1 MVEAVAIVLVV
12 IFLSL
17 GSARAAIVP
26 GIAVPLSLVGA
37 AIRDGRLEDAS
48 LRFFEAVTREPEG
61 MAETLAEPIQSG
73 IDFVVRPVVG
83 FVDGI
88 SNVAG
93 LRDQNERLEAEVQRL
108 EARLRETSALERRV
122 AELEAIN
129 DLAPPEGLATVTA
142 RIYSSGPSAFDQ
154 VRFIN
159 KGSSD
164 GIIVGQAVIDESG
177 LVGRVDLVTG
187 SSARVR
193 LVTDP
198 LVSVGGRVQDTN
210 QTGAATGRG
219 DDVIQ
224 LDMFDATEPVV
235 EGAVLVTDGSRFPPG
250 VVVGF
255 VREAKEANVGFALRT
270 TVDPA
275 TQQPILNM
283 LLRSELLGE
292 NVDPTPAPPGSP
304 GRSPPCWRASRR

>member
-1 MVEAVAIVLVV
+1 MFPSGRRLDRATALFISLLAAGFLVATFDVRASGDSATTVLR
-12 IFLSL
+12 
-17 GSARAAIVP
+17 G
-26 GIAVPLSLVGA
+26 GA
-37 AIRDGRLEDAS
+37 Q
-48 LRFFEAVTREPEG
+48 
-61 MAETLAEPIQSG
+61 TLAEPIQSG

-122 AELEAIN
+122 AELEAIA

-142 RIYSSGPSAFDQ
+142 RIYSSGPSTFDQ

-198 LVSVGGRVQDTN
+198 LVSVGVRVQDTN

-255 VREAKEANVGFALRT
+255 VRETKEANVGFALRT
-270 TVDPA
+270 TADPAAAFSELDFVKVVVGWSPLDADPETGDPLVDP
-275 TQQPILNM
+275 P
-283 LLRSELLGE
+283 RSI
-292 NVDPTPAPPGSP
+292 DPETGP
-304 GRSPPCWRASRR
+304 R

>member
-1 MVEAVAIVLVV
+1 MTTVLR
-12 IFLSL
+12 
-17 GSARAAIVP
+17 G
-26 GIAVPLSLVGA
+26 GA
-37 AIRDGRLEDAS
+37 Q
-48 LRFFEAVTREPEG
+48 
-61 MAETLAEPIQSG
+61 TLAEPVQGG
-73 IDFVVRPVVG
+73 IDFLVRPVVG

-108 EARLRETSALERRV
+108 KQALRETAALERRV

-129 DLAPPEGLATVTA
+129 DLAPPEGLAAVTA
-142 RIYSSGPSAFDQ
+142 RIYSAGASTFDQ

-164 GIIVGQAVIDESG
+164 GIIAGQAVIDESG

-193 LVTDP
+193 LITDP
-198 LVSVGGRVQDTN
+198 LVSVGVRVQDTN
-210 QTGAATGRG
+210 QTGAVTGRG
-219 DDVIQ
+219 DDVLQ
-224 LDMFDATEPVV
+224 LDVFDATEPAV

-255 VREAKEANVGFALRT
+255 VRETKEAEVGFALRT

-275 TQQPILNM
+275 AAF
-283 LLRSELLGE
+283 SELDYVKVVVGWSPLDA
-292 NVDPTPAPPGSP
+292 DPGTGDPLIDAPSFTDPAAD
-304 GRSPPCWRASRR
+304 RQ

>member
-1 MVEAVAIVLVV
+1 MFPSGRRLDRATALFISLLAVGFLLATFDLRADGQSATAVLR
-12 IFLSL
+12 
-17 GSARAAIVP
+17 G
-26 GIAVPLSLVGA
+26 GA
-37 AIRDGRLEDAS
+37 Q
-48 LRFFEAVTREPEG
+48 
-61 MAETLAEPIQSG
+61 TLAEPVQSG
-73 IDFVVRPVVG
+73 VDFLVRPVVG

-93 LRDQNERLEAEVQRL
+93 LRDQNDRLEAEVQRL
-108 EARLRETSALERRV
+108 EQALRETVALERRV

-129 DLAPPEGLATVTA
+129 DLAPPEGLAAVTA
-142 RIYSSGPSAFDQ
+142 RIYSSGASPFDQ

-164 GIIVGQAVIDESG
+164 GIIAGQAVIDESG

-193 LVTDP
+193 LITDP
-198 LVSVGGRVQDTN
+198 LVSVGVRVQDTN
-210 QTGAATGRG
+210 QTGAVTGRG
-219 DDVIQ
+219 DDVLQ
-224 LDMFDATEPVV
+224 LDVFDATEPAV

-255 VREAKEANVGFALRT
+255 VRETKEAEVGFALRT

-275 TQQPILNM
+275 AAF
-283 LLRSELLGE
+283 SELDFVKVVVGWSPLDADPGTGDPL
-292 NVDPTPAPPGSP
+292 VDAPSFTDPEVE
-304 GRSPPCWRASRR
+304 RQ

>member
-1 MVEAVAIVLVV
+1 MIPSGKRLDRATALFISLLAVGFLVATFDVRASGESATTVLR
-12 IFLSL
+12 
-17 GSARAAIVP
+17 G
-26 GIAVPLSLVGA
+26 GA
-37 AIRDGRLEDAS
+37 Q
-48 LRFFEAVTREPEG
+48 
-61 MAETLAEPIQSG
+61 TLAEPVQGG
-73 IDFVVRPVVG
+73 IDFLVRPVVG

-108 EARLRETSALERRV
+108 EQALRETAALERRV

-142 RIYSSGPSAFDQ
+142 RIYSSGASTFDQ

-164 GIIVGQAVIDESG
+164 GIVEGQAVVDESG

-193 LVTDP
+193 LITDP
-198 LVSVGGRVQDTN
+198 LVSVGVRVQDTN
-210 QTGAATGRG
+210 QTGAVTGRG
-219 DDVIQ
+219 DDVLQ
-224 LDMFDATEPVV
+224 LDVFDATQPATK
-235 EGAVLVTDGSRFPPG
+235 GAVLVTDGSRFPPG

-255 VREAKEANVGFALRT
+255 IREGKEAEVGFALRT
-270 TVDPA
+270 TVDSA
-275 TQQPILNM
+275 AAF
-283 LLRSELLGE
+283 SELDFVKVVVGWSPLDA
-292 NVDPTPAPPGSP
+292 DPGTGDPLIDPPSFTEP
-304 GRSPPCWRASRR
+304 GAERQ